1 MRLGP
6 PPKFQQIRQRA
17 RQAVSRALCVF
28 LFALPA
34 AAQTIRPVLTEHGE
48 KARGKFELVNDTLE
62 PLNVVLEARSFTV
75 ADNGTLSY
83 RPLDQHI
90 RLKLSTMSFR
100 LPPQQSHWVF
110 YEATAEQQ
118 PAWFVIYASFTG
130 YGFKTAEGMNVR
142 LQLPHTVYLLPKGK
156 VQKQDVNLLRAEYDP
171 DSRQVKVRLGNGS
184 GQFGRCLSA
193 EVSRGR
199 KKSAMNGFPM
209 FPKAEREVEIAW
221 EDEEWPDKITLR
233 FENFT
238 LEEKLQVTNR

>member
-17 RQAVSRALCVF
+17 RQAVSRVLCLFV
-28 LFALPA
+28 FALPV

-62 PLNVVLEARSFTV
+62 PLNVVLEARSFSV
-75 ADNGTLSY
+75 LESGALAY

-90 RLKLSTMSFR
+90 HLKLSTMSFR
-100 LPPQQSHWVF
+100 IPPQQSHWVF

-142 LQLPHTVYLLPKGK
+142 LQLPHTVYLLPKTK

-171 DSRQVKVRLGNGS
+171 DGRQVKVRVANGS
-184 GQFGRCLSA
+184 GLFGRCLSA

-199 KKSAMNGFPM
+199 KKSAMNGFPI
-209 FPKAEREVEIAW
+209 FPKAERQVEIAW
-221 EDEEWPDKITLR
+221 DDEEMPDKITLR
-233 FENFT
+233 FQNFT
-238 LEEKLQVTNR
+238 LEEKLQVINR